1 MYLIA
6 MVTPFLVIRA
16 FAALALGIIYIYL
29 SNDEQNYTGL
39 INAALLGITS
49 IVVYAGLVFIGFQKD
64 WYLQD
69 GLISYVNVQ
78 QDGSGSA
85 FIAPQYDSRMKAPFV
100 NTAQA
105 S

>member
-1 MYLIA
+1 MYLVA
-6 MVTPFLVIRA
+6 MVTPFLVIRS

-29 SNDEQNYTGL
+29 ANDEQNYTGL

-49 IVVYAGLVFIGFQKD
+49 IVVYAGLLLIGFQKD

-69 GLISYVNVQ
+69 GLISYANVQ

-85 FIAPQYDSRMKAPFV
+85 FITPQYDSRMKAPFIS
-100 NTAQA
+100 TARA